1 MIFNEATI
9 SERVLLLLLTSN
21 ANANAQL
28 FSDSAGFG
36 EIRLSIGL
44 QMANPPLINQA
55 KYVLLTTMP
64 DCQSDAMASVCYWKL
79 STVTGT
85 LTPIWLHQIFP
96 WWYWLM
102 GSNSEFKRNLMTV
115 YTCQSGLLNSLLNS
129 YDCQYI
135 RAKSSPAIY
144 GIQYKG
150 DEDTDHGNQSL
161 TSKHEDDSSDQV
173 TDSQSL
179 LKIWGVGRVIS
190 IAKYSNRFQ

>member
-1 MIFNEATI
+1 MNTKFFLCLNSLSFLI
-9 SERVLLLLLTSN
+9 SEHDLIILTVREAWWFLMRLQYRRGSCLCCWL
-21 ANANAQL
+21 AIANAQL
-28 FSDSAGFG
+28 SSDSAGFG

-115 YTCQSGLLNSLLNS
+115 YTCQSGLLNSLLN
-129 YDCQYI
+129 
-135 RAKSSPAIY
+135 
-144 GIQYKG
+144 G
-150 DEDTDHGNQSL
+150 
-161 TSKHEDDSSDQV
+161 
-173 TDSQSL
+173 
-179 LKIWGVGRVIS
+179 
-190 IAKYSNRFQ
+190 